1 MLEVEEE
8 IAETS
13 LRLEREAEG
22 EMRELIL
29 SERDNLVRLKEA
41 LRQEVKAKEEKMKLL
56 ARAMA
61 MIAKEKVRSP

>member
-56 ARAMA
+56 ARGMA